1 MVRITKNIF
10 IVFFISMNIL
20 FFSCSTSNN
29 SKLSENIIPTENIE
43 IHTNNNLKINNEGNN
58 SKPVLIDFYSDTWLT
73 CKASLPGITTLK
85 SRVGNH
91 AKFITYDVK
100 NPDSIP
106 MLKKY
111 NASLVPSFIVLDK
124 NEKIV
129 WEQFGGI
136 FNSAEALDALFDCYT
151 EKDLNI
157 NPC

>member
-111 NASLVPSFIVLDK
+111 NASKRFSKQVEIIKLLKDQLYFQLFHENGNK
-124 NEKIV
+124 NVNEDS
-129 WEQFGGI
+129 
-136 FNSAEALDALFDCYT
+136 N
-151 EKDLNI
+151 
-157 NPC
+157 